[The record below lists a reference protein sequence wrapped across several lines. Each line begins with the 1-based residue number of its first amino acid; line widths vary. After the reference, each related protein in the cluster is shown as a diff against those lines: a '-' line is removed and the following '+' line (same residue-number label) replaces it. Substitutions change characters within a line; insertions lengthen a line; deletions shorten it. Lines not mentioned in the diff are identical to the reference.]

1 MKLKAYLG
9 YAAAGIGDSGSYTFL
24 NTFLLFFLTTVAGIG
39 PAVAGAIAAIGALSD
54 SLWGPIVG
62 YLSDNVKNKKG
73 KVNLGR
79 RRQFLLLGAFPLA
92 IATVLLF
99 TYVGGPQPARVLYY
113 GALTFI
119 AWIAFATFF
128 VPYAALGA
136 EVALDY
142 NDRSTIRTLTY
153 ILNQIGSLFGMVFPT
168 IILDLVAKEVLEE
181 RPAWTILAAT
191 VAAAS
196 LISIVITVVATRGR
210 EILVPAAN
218 NGDTPL
224 RGMSPE
230 SHVIPA
236 KAGISDLIRTYKEI
250 LKLKPLRILLYA
262 AILSLIA
269 YTMTAASRMYFWTY
283 NADLSG
289 SIITILM
296 TVFAFGGIPFTPF
309 ILRFSKKTDKK
320 TAMIAC
326 LLIASVGVIVMSFI
340 HPTSV
345 TTLLII
351 AFLYCFSGAGYWQLM
366 PAAIYDICELDEL
379 TYGKRREGAIV
390 SLLSLAESLSSAI
403 TMQVLGLILQF
414 SGFDG
419 EAKVQ
424 TDAALSSVNFAFLI
438 LPPIMLIATALL
450 MWRYPIGRKEFAD
463 IKGELDRRE

>member
-1 MKLKAYLG
+1 
-9 YAAAGIGDSGSYTFL
+9 
-24 NTFLLFFLTTVAGIG
+24 
-39 PAVAGAIAAIGALSD
+39 
-54 SLWGPIVG
+54 
-62 YLSDNVKNKKG
+62 
-73 KVNLGR
+73 
-79 RRQFLLLGAFPLA
+79 
-92 IATVLLF
+92 
-99 TYVGGPQPARVLYY
+99 
-113 GALTFI
+113 
-119 AWIAFATFF
+119 
-128 VPYAALGA
+128 
-136 EVALDY
+136 
-142 NDRSTIRTLTY
+142 
-153 ILNQIGSLFGMVFPT
+153 MVFPT
-168 IILDLVAKEVLEE
+168 IILDLVAKDVLEQ

-196 LISIVITVVATRGR
+196 LISIIITVIATKGR
-210 EILVPAAN
+210 EILVPATGK
-218 NGDTPL
+218 GDTPL
-224 RGMSPE
+224 RGMSPD
-230 SHVIPA
+230 SRGMSPDSAVILGEVPA
-236 KAGISDLIRTYKEI
+236 SERGHSPKGCVPHISETGISDLIRTYVEI

-283 NADLSG
+283 NAELSG

-296 TVFAFGGIPFTPF
+296 AVFAFGGIPFTPF

-326 LLIASVGVIVMSFI
+326 LLIAAVGVIIMSFI
-340 HPTSV
+340 HPTSTV
-345 TTLLII
+345 TLLII

-390 SLLSLAESLSSAI
+390 SLLSLAEALSSAI

-419 EAKVQ
+419 EATVQ
-424 TDAALSSVNFAFLI
+424 TATALTSVNFAFLI

-463 IKGELDRRE
+463 IKSEIDRRRE